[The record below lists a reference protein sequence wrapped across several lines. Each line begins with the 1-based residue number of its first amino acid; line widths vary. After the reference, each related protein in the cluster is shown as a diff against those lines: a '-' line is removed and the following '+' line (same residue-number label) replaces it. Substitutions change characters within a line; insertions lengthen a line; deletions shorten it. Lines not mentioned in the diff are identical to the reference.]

1 MRLLEFVEK
10 YNNMANNTL
19 KEQLLSKIKI
29 TPYVSIIKKDA
40 YAQLIVD
47 KTTFEQEA
55 YDDNGVTKYRK
66 TDKIRVNSVA
76 QYVQFCRAVIELY
89 TDLEID
95 EDDKGFIKG
104 YDALKS
110 SGLLDILMVG
120 SDKADPLI
128 PMSELSEFK
137 TILTMKQSDI
147 QFNETTTQ
155 AFISKQ
161 IGRISD
167 LANATLTPFM
177 DVVSKKLDEI
187 PKEDLDKVVEFAK
200 NGGFKE
206 VQDMEIINLPRGCG
220 KTTNIIIEAVKTGYP
235 IITLRNTMKRDIE
248 RRAEKI
254 TNKKITVYTVAEFLN
269 DNFWCDKIDKKPEH
283 ILIDELPYILEE
295 LLGSKCETATMTSKS
310 LEEYYGHRDLDRQEI
325 QILCYKIE
333 KAVTGCHGL
342 FHFPFNPALLL
353 FLIEETFKL
362 DAVMDVNLEIKLLNV
377 VALGKYDQ

>member
-1 MRLLEFVEK
+1 MKLLEFVEK
-10 YNNMANNTL
+10 YNDMANNTL

-66 TDKIRVNSVA
+66 TDKIRVNSVG

-95 EDDKGFIKG
+95 DDDKGFIKG

-120 SDKADPLI
+120 SDKTDPLI

-137 TILTMKQSDI
+137 TILSMKQSDV

-167 LANATLTPFM
+167 LTNATLTPLM

-200 NGGFKE
+200 KGGFKE
-206 VQDMEIINLPRGCG
+206 V
-220 KTTNIIIEAVKTGYP
+220 
-235 IITLRNTMKRDIE
+235 
-248 RRAEKI
+248 
-254 TNKKITVYTVAEFLN
+254 
-269 DNFWCDKIDKKPEH
+269 
-283 ILIDELPYILEE
+283 
-295 LLGSKCETATMTSKS
+295 
-310 LEEYYGHRDLDRQEI
+310 
-325 QILCYKIE
+325 
-333 KAVTGCHGL
+333 
-342 FHFPFNPALLL
+342 
-353 FLIEETFKL
+353 
-362 DAVMDVNLEIKLLNV
+362 
-377 VALGKYDQ
+377 

>member
-1 MRLLEFVEK
+1 MKLLEFVEK

-47 KTTFEQEA
+47 KTTFEQES

-95 EDDKGFIKG
+95 EDDKGVIKG

-120 SDKADPLI
+120 SDKAEPLI
-128 PMSELSEFK
+128 PISELSEFK
-137 TILTMKQSDI
+137 TILTMKQSDT
-147 QFNETTTQ
+147 QFNETTIQ

-167 LANATLTPFM
+167 LANVTLTPLM
-177 DVVSKKLDEI
+177 NVVSRKHDEI

-206 VQDMEIINLPRGCG
+206 V
-220 KTTNIIIEAVKTGYP
+220 
-235 IITLRNTMKRDIE
+235 
-248 RRAEKI
+248 
-254 TNKKITVYTVAEFLN
+254 
-269 DNFWCDKIDKKPEH
+269 
-283 ILIDELPYILEE
+283 
-295 LLGSKCETATMTSKS
+295 
-310 LEEYYGHRDLDRQEI
+310 
-325 QILCYKIE
+325 
-333 KAVTGCHGL
+333 
-342 FHFPFNPALLL
+342 
-353 FLIEETFKL
+353 
-362 DAVMDVNLEIKLLNV
+362 
-377 VALGKYDQ
+377 

>member
-1 MRLLEFVEK
+1 MRLLEFVER
-10 YNNMANNTL
+10 YNNMANQQL
-19 KEQLLSKIKI
+19 KDKFIKEKVKI

-55 YDDNGVTKYRK
+55 YDDNGTTKYRK

-95 EDDKGFIKG
+95 KDDKGFIKE

-137 TILTMKQSDI
+137 TILTMKQSDT

-155 AFISKQ
+155 AFVSKQ

-187 PKEDLDKVVEFAK
+187 PKEELDKIVEFAK
-200 NGGFKE
+200 NDGFKE
-206 VQDMEIINLPRGCG
+206 V
-220 KTTNIIIEAVKTGYP
+220 
-235 IITLRNTMKRDIE
+235 
-248 RRAEKI
+248 
-254 TNKKITVYTVAEFLN
+254 
-269 DNFWCDKIDKKPEH
+269 
-283 ILIDELPYILEE
+283 
-295 LLGSKCETATMTSKS
+295 
-310 LEEYYGHRDLDRQEI
+310 
-325 QILCYKIE
+325 
-333 KAVTGCHGL
+333 
-342 FHFPFNPALLL
+342 
-353 FLIEETFKL
+353 
-362 DAVMDVNLEIKLLNV
+362 
-377 VALGKYDQ
+377 

>member
-1 MRLLEFVEK
+1 MKLLEFVEK

-89 TDLEID
+89 TDLKID
-95 EDDKGFIKG
+95 NDDDKGFIKG

-137 TILTMKQSDI
+137 TILTMKQSDT
-147 QFNETTTQ
+147 QFNETTTK

-167 LANATLTPFM
+167 LANATLTPLM
-177 DVVSKKLDEI
+177 DVVSKKFDEI
-187 PKEDLDKVVEFAK
+187 PKKDLDKVVEFAK
-200 NGGFKE
+200 NGNFKE
-206 VQDMEIINLPRGCG
+206 V
-220 KTTNIIIEAVKTGYP
+220 
-235 IITLRNTMKRDIE
+235 
-248 RRAEKI
+248 
-254 TNKKITVYTVAEFLN
+254 
-269 DNFWCDKIDKKPEH
+269 
-283 ILIDELPYILEE
+283 
-295 LLGSKCETATMTSKS
+295 
-310 LEEYYGHRDLDRQEI
+310 
-325 QILCYKIE
+325 
-333 KAVTGCHGL
+333 
-342 FHFPFNPALLL
+342 
-353 FLIEETFKL
+353 
-362 DAVMDVNLEIKLLNV
+362 
-377 VALGKYDQ
+377 

>member
-1 MRLLEFVEK
+1 MKIKEFVEK
-10 YNNMANNTL
+10 YNSLSNKQL
-19 KEQLLSKIKI
+19 KENFITQQVKI

-47 KTTFEQEA
+47 KTTFEQES

-66 TDKIRVNSVA
+66 TDKIRINSVA

-137 TILTMKQSDI
+137 TILTMKQSDT

-167 LANATLTPFM
+167 LANATLTPLI

-206 VQDMEIINLPRGCG
+206 V
-220 KTTNIIIEAVKTGYP
+220 
-235 IITLRNTMKRDIE
+235 
-248 RRAEKI
+248 
-254 TNKKITVYTVAEFLN
+254 
-269 DNFWCDKIDKKPEH
+269 
-283 ILIDELPYILEE
+283 
-295 LLGSKCETATMTSKS
+295 
-310 LEEYYGHRDLDRQEI
+310 
-325 QILCYKIE
+325 
-333 KAVTGCHGL
+333 
-342 FHFPFNPALLL
+342 
-353 FLIEETFKL
+353 
-362 DAVMDVNLEIKLLNV
+362 
-377 VALGKYDQ
+377 

>member
-1 MRLLEFVEK
+1 MKILEFVEK
-10 YNNMANNTL
+10 YNNMTTQQL
-19 KEQLLSKIKI
+19 KDRFIKEEVKI

-76 QYVQFCRAVIELY
+76 QYIQFCRAVIELY

-95 EDDKGFIKG
+95 EGDKGFING

-137 TILTMKQSDI
+137 TILTMKQSDT

-167 LANATLTPFM
+167 LANATLTPLM
-177 DVVSKKLDEI
+177 DVVNKKLDSLSNDELRKI
-187 PKEDLDKVVEFAK
+187 LDDYKLSNTA
-200 NGGFKE
+200 NFKE
-206 VQDMEIINLPRGCG
+206 V
-220 KTTNIIIEAVKTGYP
+220 
-235 IITLRNTMKRDIE
+235 
-248 RRAEKI
+248 
-254 TNKKITVYTVAEFLN
+254 
-269 DNFWCDKIDKKPEH
+269 
-283 ILIDELPYILEE
+283 
-295 LLGSKCETATMTSKS
+295 
-310 LEEYYGHRDLDRQEI
+310 
-325 QILCYKIE
+325 
-333 KAVTGCHGL
+333 
-342 FHFPFNPALLL
+342 
-353 FLIEETFKL
+353 
-362 DAVMDVNLEIKLLNV
+362 
-377 VALGKYDQ
+377 

>member
-1 MRLLEFVEK
+1 MKILEFVEK

-29 TPYVSIIKKDA
+29 TPYVSIIKKDV

-55 YDDNGVTKYRK
+55 YDDNGITKYRK

-137 TILTMKQSDI
+137 TILTMKQSDT

-161 IGRISD
+161 IERISD
-167 LANATLTPFM
+167 LANATLTPLM
-177 DVVSKKLDEI
+177 DVISNKLNNLSNDELRKI
-187 PKEDLDKVVEFAK
+187 LDNYKFSSTA
-200 NGGFKE
+200 NFKE
-206 VQDMEIINLPRGCG
+206 V
-220 KTTNIIIEAVKTGYP
+220 
-235 IITLRNTMKRDIE
+235 
-248 RRAEKI
+248 
-254 TNKKITVYTVAEFLN
+254 
-269 DNFWCDKIDKKPEH
+269 
-283 ILIDELPYILEE
+283 
-295 LLGSKCETATMTSKS
+295 
-310 LEEYYGHRDLDRQEI
+310 
-325 QILCYKIE
+325 
-333 KAVTGCHGL
+333 
-342 FHFPFNPALLL
+342 
-353 FLIEETFKL
+353 
-362 DAVMDVNLEIKLLNV
+362 
-377 VALGKYDQ
+377 

>member
-1 MRLLEFVEK
+1 MKLLEFVEK

-40 YAQLIVD
+40 YAQLIVNR
-47 KTTFEQEA
+47 TMFEQES

-95 EDDKGFIKG
+95 EDDKGFING

-110 SGLLDILMVG
+110 SALLDILMVG

-137 TILTMKQSDI
+137 TILTMKQSDT

-161 IGRISD
+161 IERISD
-167 LANATLTPFM
+167 LANATLTPLM
-177 DVVSKKLDEI
+177 DIVSNKLDEI
-187 PKEDLDKVVEFAK
+187 PKEDLDKVVDLAK
-200 NGGFKE
+200 KGNFKE
-206 VQDMEIINLPRGCG
+206 V
-220 KTTNIIIEAVKTGYP
+220 
-235 IITLRNTMKRDIE
+235 
-248 RRAEKI
+248 
-254 TNKKITVYTVAEFLN
+254 
-269 DNFWCDKIDKKPEH
+269 
-283 ILIDELPYILEE
+283 
-295 LLGSKCETATMTSKS
+295 
-310 LEEYYGHRDLDRQEI
+310 
-325 QILCYKIE
+325 
-333 KAVTGCHGL
+333 
-342 FHFPFNPALLL
+342 
-353 FLIEETFKL
+353 
-362 DAVMDVNLEIKLLNV
+362 
-377 VALGKYDQ
+377 

>member
-10 YNNMANNTL
+10 YNNTANSTL

-29 TPYVSIIKKDA
+29 TPYISIIKKDA
-40 YAQLIVD
+40 YAKLIVD

-55 YDDNGVTKYRK
+55 YDDNGKTKYRK

-76 QYVQFCRAVIELY
+76 QYIQFCRAVIELY
-89 TDLEID
+89 TDFEID

-120 SDKADPLI
+120 SDKSDSLI

-137 TILTMKQSDI
+137 TILTMKQSDT

-167 LANATLTPFM
+167 LANATLTPLVE
-177 DVVSKKLDEI
+177 VVSKKLDEI
-187 PKEDLDKVVEFAK
+187 PKEDLDMVVELAK

-206 VQDMEIINLPRGCG
+206 V
-220 KTTNIIIEAVKTGYP
+220 
-235 IITLRNTMKRDIE
+235 
-248 RRAEKI
+248 
-254 TNKKITVYTVAEFLN
+254 
-269 DNFWCDKIDKKPEH
+269 
-283 ILIDELPYILEE
+283 
-295 LLGSKCETATMTSKS
+295 
-310 LEEYYGHRDLDRQEI
+310 
-325 QILCYKIE
+325 
-333 KAVTGCHGL
+333 
-342 FHFPFNPALLL
+342 
-353 FLIEETFKL
+353 
-362 DAVMDVNLEIKLLNV
+362 
-377 VALGKYDQ
+377 

>member
-1 MRLLEFVEK
+1 MKILEFVER
-10 YNNMANNTL
+10 YNNMENQQL
-19 KEQLLSKIKI
+19 KDRFIKEKVKI

-55 YDDNGVTKYRK
+55 YEDNGEIKYRK
-66 TDKIRVNSVA
+66 TDKIRINSVA

-137 TILTMKQSDI
+137 TILTMKQSDT

-167 LANATLTPFM
+167 LANATLAPLM
-177 DVVSKKLDEI
+177 NAVSKKLDEI

-206 VQDMEIINLPRGCG
+206 V
-220 KTTNIIIEAVKTGYP
+220 
-235 IITLRNTMKRDIE
+235 
-248 RRAEKI
+248 
-254 TNKKITVYTVAEFLN
+254 
-269 DNFWCDKIDKKPEH
+269 
-283 ILIDELPYILEE
+283 
-295 LLGSKCETATMTSKS
+295 
-310 LEEYYGHRDLDRQEI
+310 
-325 QILCYKIE
+325 
-333 KAVTGCHGL
+333 
-342 FHFPFNPALLL
+342 
-353 FLIEETFKL
+353 
-362 DAVMDVNLEIKLLNV
+362 
-377 VALGKYDQ
+377 

>member
-1 MRLLEFVEK
+1 MKILEFVDR
-10 YNNMANNTL
+10 YNNMATQQL
-19 KEQLLSKIKI
+19 KDRFIKEEIKI

-47 KTTFEQEA
+47 KTTFEQES
-55 YDDNGVTKYRK
+55 YDDNGVIKCRK
-66 TDKIRVNSVA
+66 TDKIRINSVA

-128 PMSELSEFK
+128 HMSELSEFN
-137 TILTMKQSDI
+137 TILTMKQSDT

-167 LANATLTPFM
+167 LANATLTPLM

-187 PKEDLDKVVEFAK
+187 PKEDLYKIVEFAK
-200 NGGFKE
+200 KGNFKE
-206 VQDMEIINLPRGCG
+206 V
-220 KTTNIIIEAVKTGYP
+220 
-235 IITLRNTMKRDIE
+235 
-248 RRAEKI
+248 
-254 TNKKITVYTVAEFLN
+254 
-269 DNFWCDKIDKKPEH
+269 
-283 ILIDELPYILEE
+283 
-295 LLGSKCETATMTSKS
+295 
-310 LEEYYGHRDLDRQEI
+310 
-325 QILCYKIE
+325 
-333 KAVTGCHGL
+333 
-342 FHFPFNPALLL
+342 
-353 FLIEETFKL
+353 
-362 DAVMDVNLEIKLLNV
+362 
-377 VALGKYDQ
+377 

>member
-1 MRLLEFVEK
+1 MKLLEFVEK

-128 PMSELSEFK
+128 TMSELSEFK
-137 TILTMKQSDI
+137 TILTMKQSDT

-155 AFISKQ
+155 AFINKQ
-161 IGRISD
+161 VGRISD
-167 LANATLTPFM
+167 FANATLTPLV
-177 DVVSKKLDEI
+177 DVVNKKIDEI

-200 NGGFKE
+200 NGDLKRFK
-206 VQDMEIINLPRGCG
+206 
-220 KTTNIIIEAVKTGYP
+220 
-235 IITLRNTMKRDIE
+235 
-248 RRAEKI
+248 
-254 TNKKITVYTVAEFLN
+254 
-269 DNFWCDKIDKKPEH
+269 
-283 ILIDELPYILEE
+283 
-295 LLGSKCETATMTSKS
+295 
-310 LEEYYGHRDLDRQEI
+310 
-325 QILCYKIE
+325 
-333 KAVTGCHGL
+333 
-342 FHFPFNPALLL
+342 
-353 FLIEETFKL
+353 
-362 DAVMDVNLEIKLLNV
+362 
-377 VALGKYDQ
+377 

>member
-1 MRLLEFVEK
+1 MRLLEFVER
-10 YNNMANNTL
+10 YNNMANQQL
-19 KEQLLSKIKI
+19 KDRFVKETIK
-29 TPYVSIIKKDA
+29 
-40 YAQLIVD
+40 IVD
-47 KTTFEQEA
+47 KTTFEQES

-95 EDDKGFIKG
+95 EDDKGFING

-137 TILTMKQSDI
+137 TILTMKQSDT

-155 AFISKQ
+155 VFISKQ

-167 LANATLTPFM
+167 LANATLKPLM

-206 VQDMEIINLPRGCG
+206 V
-220 KTTNIIIEAVKTGYP
+220 
-235 IITLRNTMKRDIE
+235 
-248 RRAEKI
+248 
-254 TNKKITVYTVAEFLN
+254 
-269 DNFWCDKIDKKPEH
+269 
-283 ILIDELPYILEE
+283 
-295 LLGSKCETATMTSKS
+295 
-310 LEEYYGHRDLDRQEI
+310 
-325 QILCYKIE
+325 
-333 KAVTGCHGL
+333 
-342 FHFPFNPALLL
+342 
-353 FLIEETFKL
+353 
-362 DAVMDVNLEIKLLNV
+362 
-377 VALGKYDQ
+377 

>member
-47 KTTFEQEA
+47 KTTFEQES
-55 YDDNGVTKYRK
+55 YDDNGVIKYRK

-89 TDLEID
+89 TDLEVD
-95 EDDKGFIKG
+95 ENDKGFIKG

-120 SDKADPLI
+120 SDKADSLI

-137 TILTMKQSDI
+137 TILTMKQSDT

-167 LANATLTPFM
+167 LANATLTPLV
-177 DVVSKKLDEI
+177 DVVNKKIDSLSNDELRKILDDYKI
-187 PKEDLDKVVEFAK
+187 STTT
-200 NGGFKE
+200 NFKE
-206 VQDMEIINLPRGCG
+206 V
-220 KTTNIIIEAVKTGYP
+220 
-235 IITLRNTMKRDIE
+235 
-248 RRAEKI
+248 
-254 TNKKITVYTVAEFLN
+254 
-269 DNFWCDKIDKKPEH
+269 
-283 ILIDELPYILEE
+283 
-295 LLGSKCETATMTSKS
+295 
-310 LEEYYGHRDLDRQEI
+310 
-325 QILCYKIE
+325 
-333 KAVTGCHGL
+333 
-342 FHFPFNPALLL
+342 
-353 FLIEETFKL
+353 
-362 DAVMDVNLEIKLLNV
+362 
-377 VALGKYDQ
+377 

>member
-1 MRLLEFVEK
+1 MKLLEFVEK

-19 KEQLLSKIKI
+19 REQLLSKIKI
-29 TPYVSIIKKDA
+29 TPYVSFIKKEV

-95 EDDKGFIKG
+95 DDDKGFIKG

-120 SDKADPLI
+120 SDKTDPLI

-137 TILTMKQSDI
+137 TILSMKQSDV

-167 LANATLTPFM
+167 LANATLTPLVN
-177 DVVSKKLDEI
+177 VVSNKLDEI
-187 PKEDLDKVVEFAK
+187 PKEDLEGKILEFVK
-200 NGGFKE
+200 KGNFKE
-206 VQDMEIINLPRGCG
+206 V
-220 KTTNIIIEAVKTGYP
+220 
-235 IITLRNTMKRDIE
+235 
-248 RRAEKI
+248 
-254 TNKKITVYTVAEFLN
+254 
-269 DNFWCDKIDKKPEH
+269 
-283 ILIDELPYILEE
+283 
-295 LLGSKCETATMTSKS
+295 
-310 LEEYYGHRDLDRQEI
+310 
-325 QILCYKIE
+325 
-333 KAVTGCHGL
+333 
-342 FHFPFNPALLL
+342 
-353 FLIEETFKL
+353 
-362 DAVMDVNLEIKLLNV
+362 
-377 VALGKYDQ
+377 

>member
-1 MRLLEFVEK
+1 MKILEFVEK
-10 YNNMANNTL
+10 YNNTANNTL

-47 KTTFEQEA
+47 KTTFEQES

-89 TDLEID
+89 TDLEI
-95 EDDKGFIKG
+95 EDGSFIKE

-137 TILTMKQSDI
+137 TILTMKQSDT

-167 LANATLTPFM
+167 LANATLTPLI
-177 DVVSKKLDEI
+177 DVVNKKFDSLSNDELRKILDDY
-187 PKEDLDKVVEFAK
+187 KLNSTA
-200 NGGFKE
+200 NLKE
-206 VQDMEIINLPRGCG
+206 V
-220 KTTNIIIEAVKTGYP
+220 
-235 IITLRNTMKRDIE
+235 
-248 RRAEKI
+248 
-254 TNKKITVYTVAEFLN
+254 
-269 DNFWCDKIDKKPEH
+269 
-283 ILIDELPYILEE
+283 
-295 LLGSKCETATMTSKS
+295 
-310 LEEYYGHRDLDRQEI
+310 
-325 QILCYKIE
+325 
-333 KAVTGCHGL
+333 
-342 FHFPFNPALLL
+342 
-353 FLIEETFKL
+353 
-362 DAVMDVNLEIKLLNV
+362 
-377 VALGKYDQ
+377 

>member
-1 MRLLEFVEK
+1 MIKGDKRNMKILEFVEK
-10 YNNMANNTL
+10 YNNTANNTL

-29 TPYVSIIKKDA
+29 TPYVSIIKKDV

-47 KTTFEQEA
+47 KTTFEQES
-55 YDDNGVTKYRK
+55 YNDNGVTKYRK
-66 TDKIRVNSVA
+66 TDKIRVNSVV

-137 TILTMKQSDI
+137 TILTMKQSDT

-155 AFISKQ
+155 AFINKQ
-161 IGRISD
+161 IGRIFD
-167 LANATLTPFM
+167 LANATLTPLM

-206 VQDMEIINLPRGCG
+206 V
-220 KTTNIIIEAVKTGYP
+220 
-235 IITLRNTMKRDIE
+235 
-248 RRAEKI
+248 
-254 TNKKITVYTVAEFLN
+254 
-269 DNFWCDKIDKKPEH
+269 
-283 ILIDELPYILEE
+283 
-295 LLGSKCETATMTSKS
+295 
-310 LEEYYGHRDLDRQEI
+310 
-325 QILCYKIE
+325 
-333 KAVTGCHGL
+333 
-342 FHFPFNPALLL
+342 
-353 FLIEETFKL
+353 
-362 DAVMDVNLEIKLLNV
+362 
-377 VALGKYDQ
+377 

>member
-1 MRLLEFVEK
+1 MKLLEFVEK
-10 YNNMANNTL
+10 YNDMANNTL

-55 YDDNGVTKYRK
+55 YEDNGVTKYRK
-66 TDKIRVNSVA
+66 TDKIRVNSVG

-95 EDDKGFIKG
+95 DDDKGFIKG

-120 SDKADPLI
+120 SDKTDPLI

-137 TILTMKQSDI
+137 TILSMKQSDV

-167 LANATLTPFM
+167 LANATLTPLVN
-177 DVVSKKLDEI
+177 VVSNKLDEI
-187 PKEDLDKVVEFAK
+187 PKEDLEGKILEFVK
-200 NGGFKE
+200 KGNFKE
-206 VQDMEIINLPRGCG
+206 V
-220 KTTNIIIEAVKTGYP
+220 
-235 IITLRNTMKRDIE
+235 
-248 RRAEKI
+248 
-254 TNKKITVYTVAEFLN
+254 
-269 DNFWCDKIDKKPEH
+269 
-283 ILIDELPYILEE
+283 
-295 LLGSKCETATMTSKS
+295 
-310 LEEYYGHRDLDRQEI
+310 
-325 QILCYKIE
+325 
-333 KAVTGCHGL
+333 
-342 FHFPFNPALLL
+342 
-353 FLIEETFKL
+353 
-362 DAVMDVNLEIKLLNV
+362 
-377 VALGKYDQ
+377 

>member
-1 MRLLEFVEK
+1 MKLLEFVEK

-47 KTTFEQEA
+47 KTTFEQES

-120 SDKADPLI
+120 SDKAEPLI
-128 PMSELSEFK
+128 PISELSEFK
-137 TILTMKQSDI
+137 TILTMKQSDT
-147 QFNETTTQ
+147 QFNETTIQ

-167 LANATLTPFM
+167 LANVTLTPLM
-177 DVVSKKLDEI
+177 NVVSRKHDEI
-187 PKEDLDKVVEFAK
+187 PKEDLDKVVEFSK

-206 VQDMEIINLPRGCG
+206 V
-220 KTTNIIIEAVKTGYP
+220 
-235 IITLRNTMKRDIE
+235 
-248 RRAEKI
+248 
-254 TNKKITVYTVAEFLN
+254 
-269 DNFWCDKIDKKPEH
+269 
-283 ILIDELPYILEE
+283 
-295 LLGSKCETATMTSKS
+295 
-310 LEEYYGHRDLDRQEI
+310 
-325 QILCYKIE
+325 
-333 KAVTGCHGL
+333 
-342 FHFPFNPALLL
+342 
-353 FLIEETFKL
+353 
-362 DAVMDVNLEIKLLNV
+362 
-377 VALGKYDQ
+377 